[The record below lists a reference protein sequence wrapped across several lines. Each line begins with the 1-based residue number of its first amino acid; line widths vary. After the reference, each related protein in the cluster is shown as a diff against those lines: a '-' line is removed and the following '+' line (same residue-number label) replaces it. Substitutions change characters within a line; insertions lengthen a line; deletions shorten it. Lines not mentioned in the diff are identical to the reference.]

1 MPRPEPLKPEDASPR
16 VKETLDGLPP
26 LNVFRMI
33 ANAETAFRPWLA
45 FGGALLGSLELDPR
59 LRELAILR
67 VAAIV
72 ECDYER
78 VQHEPIAIGVGARP
92 EQVAAVVAGRTSGEE
107 FDDLEELVL
116 RFVGEVIENR
126 GAGEAIV
133 AELEAALSAR
143 EVVEL
148 LLVIGQYQGLAL
160 LLNTTGVEPEP
171 PAGMSIV
178 YAEGRGS

>member
-1 MPRPEPLKPEDASPR
+1 MPRPAPLEPENASPPVR
-16 VKETLDGLPP
+16 EMLENLPP
-26 LNVFRMI
+26 LNVFRMV
-33 ANAETAFRPWLA
+33 ANAESAFRPWLA
-45 FGGALLGSLELDPR
+45 LGGALLGSLELDPR

-72 ECDYER
+72 GCEYER

-107 FDDLEELVL
+107 FDELEELVL
-116 RFVGEVIENR
+116 RFVDETIEKR
-126 GAGEAIV
+126 GAGEEIV

-148 LLVIGQYQGLAL
+148 LLVVGQYHGLAL
-160 LLNTTGVEPEP
+160 LLNTTGVEPDP

-178 YAEGRGS
+178 DAEGRVD